1 MGVVKSNLNIGNN
14 LTINTEQDTNII
26 GSNINV
32 KKDININ
39 TENGDVNIM
48 GVKDRIDETISVSK
62 EDTSLFMNIS
72 WKGIDI
78 GTKTTIENDTTKYHN
93 ESTVSSDIVSGGN
106 IKILAKNKNIGIIGS
121 NIVTTTKGN
130 IELDAMNDINILSME
145 ELNTVDRNIDTTV
158 LTNTLHI
165 GNVFADIVDNV
176 VSYNDV
182 QDKDIVSGTTIAVNN
197 TLGLLS
203 NLASAPKSL
212 STFGFYASVNSNIDV
227 TSIRQ
232 NTKDVINKE
241 SNIISNNGNIT
252 IKSRNNDI
260 TQKGSNIFASNDI
273 EYIANNN
280 INILSSE
287 DIYESN
293 LDIRNNSI
301 GTTVTIS
308 SKPSVGINT
317 GFGNN
322 NIKETK
328 IRNNNSNILS
338 NNGNIKLT
346 TNNKDINIISSN
358 IKSKDTIDITSGN
371 NLNVETKLDK
381 EIKKGNGF
389 NTSLTFGDE
398 NLGISLGYSNTDKDI
413 SSINKRASIES
424 ENNKTNIKVNN
435 EINLTASN
443 VTINNTTKKLT
454 IRDIQINNKDKQ
466 FNTSFGIST
475 SAFTQ
480 KDKTEHPK
488 GTINLSYN
496 YKNEQTDKLITKDKE
511 ITQKETKL
519 NSKLD
524 GVVVDMRILDKKGRE
539 EIGKLIIAT
548 PANIVNTAVGAVGS
562 VTNLAESI
570 VDPKSLKSKQDT
582 LTKLVNKEELLKKTK
597 MYSDSNDEVKGFHD
611 NDTNDIYINLDN
623 ADNTDDIIKT

>member
-1 MGVVKSNLNIGNN
+1 
-14 LTINTEQDTNII
+14 
-26 GSNINV
+26 
-32 KKDININ
+32 
-39 TENGDVNIM
+39 
-48 GVKDRIDETISVSK
+48 
-62 EDTSLFMNIS
+62 
-72 WKGIDI
+72 
-78 GTKTTIENDTTKYHN
+78 
-93 ESTVSSDIVSGGN
+93 
-106 IKILAKNKNIGIIGS
+106 
-121 NIVTTTKGN
+121 
-130 IELDAMNDINILSME
+130 MNDINILSME

-165 GNVFADIVDNV
+165 GNVFADIADNV
-176 VSYNDV
+176 ASYHDV
-182 QDKDIVSGTTIAVNN
+182 KDKDAVSGTTIAVNN

-203 NLASAPKSL
+203 NLASASASL
-212 STFGFYASVNSNIDV
+212 NTFGFYASVSSDIDV

-260 TQKGSNIFASNDI
+260 TQKGSNIVASNDI

-308 SKPSVGINT
+308 SKPSVGVNI

-322 NIKETK
+322 NSKELK

-389 NTSLTFGDE
+389 NTSLTFGDKS
-398 NLGISLGYSNTDKDI
+398 LGISLGYSNTDKDV
-413 SSINKRASIES
+413 STINKRASIES

-454 IRDIQINNKDKQ
+454 IRDIQINNKDKMR
-466 FNTSFGIST
+466 
-475 SAFTQ
+475 
-480 KDKTEHPK
+480 H
-488 GTINLSYN
+488 
-496 YKNEQTDKLITKDKE
+496 TK
-511 ITQKETKL
+511 
-519 NSKLD
+519 
-524 GVVVDMRILDKKGRE
+524 
-539 EIGKLIIAT
+539 A
-548 PANIVNTAVGAVGS
+548 
-562 VTNLAESI
+562 
-570 VDPKSLKSKQDT
+570 
-582 LTKLVNKEELLKKTK
+582 KKT
-597 MYSDSNDEVKGFHD
+597 Y
-611 NDTNDIYINLDN
+611 
-623 ADNTDDIIKT
+623 